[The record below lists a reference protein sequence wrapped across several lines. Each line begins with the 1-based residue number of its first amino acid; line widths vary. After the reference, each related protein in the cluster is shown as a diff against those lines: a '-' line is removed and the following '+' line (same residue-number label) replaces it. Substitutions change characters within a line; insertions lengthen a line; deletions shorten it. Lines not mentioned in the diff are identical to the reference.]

1 VTQLL
6 IIALGGAIGS
16 ICRFLVSLA
25 ISQRAQ
31 GSALMM
37 GFPFATLLVNAVG
50 SFLIGVAY
58 LILQQRFADHD
69 AYDLIRSFVIVG
81 LLGGFTT
88 FSAFSLETLHLF
100 EYGLLGKAML
110 NIIASLTVCILAVF
124 AGATLG
130 RWIV

>member
-1 VTQLL
+1 MTQLL
-6 IIALGGAIGS
+6 VIALGGAVGS
-16 ICRFLVSLA
+16 VCRFLVSFA

-31 GSALMM
+31 SSVLIM

-58 LILQQRFADHD
+58 LVLQQRFADHG
-69 AYDLIRSFVIVG
+69 AYDLLRSFIVVG

-88 FSAFSLETLHLF
+88 FSAFSLETLHLL
-100 EYGLLGKAML
+100 EYGLIGKALL
-110 NIIASLTVCILAVF
+110 NIIASLTICMLAVF

-130 RWIV
+130 RWIA